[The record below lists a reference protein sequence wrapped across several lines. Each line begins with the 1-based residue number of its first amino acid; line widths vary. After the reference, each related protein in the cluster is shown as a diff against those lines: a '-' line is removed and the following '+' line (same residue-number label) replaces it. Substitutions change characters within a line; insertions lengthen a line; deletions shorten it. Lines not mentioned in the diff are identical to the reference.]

1 MNKPNNIIRGVI
13 SIICLVLII
22 VHAIYPDI
30 TIDSNTIIL
39 LIFMFLPWLSPFIES
54 ISFAGN
60 TVKFRKQVEK
70 LVEKK
75 DDDDTILKFP
85 PGVAVPPERGVEVPL
100 EVGVEVPESQS
111 IPPDFQEKVITG
123 IVSEDPLL
131 FTAEDPNLVLA
142 ALRIEMEKK
151 IREIAQVSNI
161 PAKERTVN
169 NILDSLVNQRR
180 IPHSTSRFLADILQI
195 CNRAVHGAVVDAFSA
210 ARVLRIGKDAINWID
225 SIIELIKTIDYTF
238 EY

>member
-70 LVEKK
+70 LIEKK
-75 DDDDTILKFP
+75 ENDDTILKLP